1 LRFTRDHARGS
12 ARAEYG
18 VAHGIPRFRIIDAQ
32 GYAQQNV
39 HRGSLSAVP
48 ERSFTGRVIAVGR
61 NAAWVVFDGESE
73 PRLASLRKG
82 DRHAEMIVPGD
93 RVRASAMDDDRTV
106 IDATEPRSF
115 ALIRHTPGGRT
126 KTMAANIDTVAIVAA
141 IVEPPLHLAMIDR
154 LVAFA
159 TQHGVRSMLLLT
171 KADLAPPGAADATR
185 ALYDSIGTQTLVL
198 QPNLGEGIENL
209 REAIKGLRALLVG
222 NSGVGK
228 SSIFKALGGIGVVGD
243 LSKFGRGKQ
252 TTTSARLYELGG
264 GFLID
269 SPGIGEFDLDPM
281 PHGQLAK
288 LFVEFA
294 PFVAECRFS
303 DCRHIAEPNCAVRE
317 AVESGAIA
325 KSRYGSY
332 REMVSGPGR

>member
-1 LRFTRDHARGS
+1 MA
-12 ARAEYG
+12 
-18 VAHGIPRFRIIDAQ
+18 
-32 GYAQQNV
+32 
-39 HRGSLSAVP
+39 

-61 NAAWVVFDGESE
+61 NAAWIVFDGEAE

-82 DRHAEMIVPGD
+82 DRHTEMIVPGD

-115 ALIRHTPGGRT
+115 ALVRHTPGGRT

-141 IVEPPLHLAMIDR
+141 IVEPALHLAMIDR

-159 TQHGVRSMLLLT
+159 TQHGVRSMLLVT

-185 ALYDSIGTQTLVL
+185 ALYESIGTQTLVL
-198 QPNLGEGIENL
+198 QPKTGDGIEQL
-209 REAIKGLRALLVG
+209 REAIRGLKALLVG

-269 SPGIGEFDLDPM
+269 SPGIGEFELDPM
-281 PHGQLAK
+281 PHGELAQ
-288 LFVEFA
+288 LFVEFI
-294 PFVAECRFS
+294 PFISQCRFS
-303 DCRHIAEPNCAVRE
+303 DCRHLAEPNCAVL
-317 AVESGAIA
+317 GALAAGTIA
-325 KSRYGSY
+325 PSRYASY